1 MLAALSELREWFS
14 SHWSIVLGVSL
25 AFLIVQLLLSV
36 RVYLRARRHERILAR
51 LVRHVEDGGDGR
63 PGSVPRSF
71 TWLRWVVS
79 LFPRGDAAAAGNFSR
94 DEVLRELDTRIA
106 GYSDYLLLQR
116 MGVMAPLLGVVLTV
130 VGFYWLNVDE
140 SGEQSLESIL
150 LAVTP
155 LVSGVGAGA
164 VLALINQILLHAVG
178 SRLERLRMSARN
190 WFDQAIWSTTNL
202 QSQTGGGKMAAS
214 VERFA
219 ETAAA
224 SADRHLASAERI
236 ADTTASIK
244 HAASELH
251 DVVHAFSSEIKG
263 IPESLRGLRESTF
276 ASAEALQELVPAATR
291 SVANLDVS
299 VAAFRTTIDREF
311 TDAAKLHYRSSKGV
325 AELVDQLSV
334 AGEALQSSAQ
344 ALTAQMTEFANAMN
358 AHSDQLREI
367 LERNAAADSSSSAP
381 DGGRPV
387 RAGRPR

>member
-14 SHWSIVLGVSL
+14 SHWSIVVGISL
-25 AFLIVQLLLSV
+25 AFLAVQLLLSA

-51 LVRHVEDGGDGR
+51 LVRHLEDGGDGR

-71 TWLRWVVS
+71 TWLRWVDS
-79 LFPRGDAAAAGNFSR
+79 LFPRGDAAVGSFSR
-94 DEVLRELDTRIA
+94 DEVLRELDTRMA

-178 SRLERLRMSARN
+178 SRLERLRMAARS
-190 WFDQAIWSTTNL
+190 WFDQAIWSKASL
-202 QSQTGGGKMAAS
+202 PSQSGGGKVAAT

-219 ETAAA
+219 EAASA
-224 SADRHLASAERI
+224 SADRHLSSAASL

-244 HAASELH
+244 YAASQLH
-251 DVVHAFSSEIKG
+251 DVVHAFSREIKD
-263 IPESLRGLRESTF
+263 IPQTLRDLRESTS

-311 TDAAKLHYRSSKGV
+311 TDAAKLHYRSSKSL
-325 AELVDQLSV
+325 AELLDQLSV
-334 AGEALQSSAQ
+334 AGEALQSNAQ
-344 ALTAQMTEFANAMN
+344 TLTAQMAEFTSAIG
-358 AHSDQLREI
+358 AHSEQLREI
-367 LERNAAADSSSSAP
+367 QDRNAASDAAAGAT
-381 DGGRPV
+381 DGVRPV